1 MKDYKHILK
10 LNLNGFSI
18 IIAKSN
24 DIEELKKIEAE
35 TKKWIE
41 ETINEKHEASTEIKT
56 AEGDSLFRFYNEN
69 E

>member
-10 LNLNGFSI
+10 LNLNGHSI

-24 DIEELKKIEAE
+24 DIEEMKKIEAE

-41 ETINEKHEASTEIKT
+41 QVINEKHEASTEIKT
-56 AEGDSLFRFYNEN
+56 AEGDSLYRFYNE
-69 E
+69 